1 MRAAA
6 HRRPSAAPAKKVLL
20 ALTLVVLTGHW
31 LALGG
36 RINLWPGQGKGRS
49 TMDTLPHP
57 TVNAVPVGE
66 TPQPAAA
73 PEPVSTS
80 TVRWIALPPP
90 PPPPPPPPK
99 PKPVIPKPPPP
110 TLSSAIEGLG
120 DPIAPLPLEEMID
133 DIVENTQPE
142 PPPEVENPTATATPP
157 PPTTDANPTPEV
169 ATESP
174 EPAQAAGPVM
184 PDGSLPANASL
195 SYDVKGNAKG
205 FNYSASGTLG
215 WTQGGNTYTADLE
228 ISALFLGSFQ
238 RTSTGLITPQG
249 LEPQRYTD
257 RRRSKEKTATFD
269 RGAGVIHYSAKTPDA
284 PLQPGM
290 QDQLSVMLQLAGLLN
305 AREQRMEGEVISV
318 PVSSETG
325 AEVWRFEI
333 GPLESLH
340 LPAGEVSARRLI
352 RQARKPNDKTVEV
365 WLAPN
370 LGRLP
375 VRMRLT
381 EPNGD
386 FMDMSLDDMP
396 ETTAPVPDAPQTNNT
411 GNSVP

>member
-1 MRAAA
+1 M
-6 HRRPSAAPAKKVLL
+6 L
-20 ALTLVVLTGHW
+20 ALTLVVLLAHW

-36 RINLWPGQGKGRS
+36 RVNLWPGQGKGHS
-49 TMDTLPHP
+49 TMDTLTDPS
-57 TVNAVPVGE
+57 AVAS
-66 TPQPAAA
+66 TPPGTESPAAQAA
-73 PEPVSTS
+73 PEPVNTS

-90 PPPPPPPPK
+90 PPPPPPK
-99 PKPVIPKPPPP
+99 PTPVVRKPPPP
-110 TLSSAIEGLG
+110 SLSSAIEALG
-120 DPIAPLPLEEMID
+120 EPIAPLPVEDMIEDILESTDPQTPLEAQAPD
-133 DIVENTQPE
+133 DT
-142 PPPEVENPTATATPP
+142 TATPP
-157 PPTTDANPTPEV
+157 QATTETEPPPGRAV
-169 ATESP
+169 ATAPPGPPQATGPAVP
-174 EPAQAAGPVM
+174 E
-184 PDGSLPANASL
+184 GSLPANASL
-195 SYDVKGNAKG
+195 SYDVKGQAKG

-215 WTQGGNTYTADLE
+215 WTQSGNTYVADLE

-238 RTSTGLITPQG
+238 RTSTGQITPQG
-249 LEPQRYTD
+249 LVPQRYTD
-257 RRRSKEKTATFD
+257 RRRSKEKSATFD
-269 RGAGVIHYSAKTPDA
+269 YNAGVVHYSVKTPDA

-305 AREQRMEGEVISV
+305 ARDQRVVGDVISV

-340 LPAGEVSARRLI
+340 LPAGEFNARRLI

-375 VRMRLT
+375 VRMRLA

-386 FMDMSLDDMP
+386 VMDISLDDMP
-396 ETTAPVPDAPQTNNT
+396 ETAAPAPPAGNN